1 MQYNCRLYD
10 YPTGQHVTIYK
21 KTISRKEKDIIEILD
36 SKNKIK
42 KKTVKKETVKN
53 EAAENGITN
62 NNENILKETAERSEE
77 SIEHSKSVSLSRSKN
92 SIYNIARS
100 NEWQWFITLTFERN
114 NTDAS
119 DYDMITCRLHTFM
132 NNLQKRKC
140 PDMKYIIVPEL
151 HDDKINYHFHGLLSG
166 VDNLRFCFSGHFDKN
181 DNPVYNILDWKY
193 GWTTATQVKDSDK
206 ASSYITKY
214 ITKDT
219 DLKLKNKRRY
229 MCSRNIE
236 RAKPSYHI
244 LDEEEFLQ
252 TYSDRITWA
261 KNIKVPAA
269 HQSINYY
276 ELSY

>member
-10 YPTGQHVTIYK
+10 YPAGQHVTIYK
-21 KTISRKEKDIIEILD
+21 KTISRKEKDIKEKTGL
-36 SKNKIK
+36 K
-42 KKTVKKETVKN
+42 KKTKKETLIN
-53 EAAENGITN
+53 ETAG
-62 NNENILKETAERSEE
+62 NETETNILQEKAERSEE
-77 SIEHSKSVSLSRSKN
+77 SIEHSKSVSLSRTKN

-100 NEWQWFITLTFERN
+100 NEWQWFITLTFDRN

-140 PDMKYIIVPEL
+140 PDMKYLIVPEL
-151 HDDKINYHFHGLLSG
+151 HKDKQNYHFHGLLSG
-166 VDNLRFCFSGHFDKN
+166 VENLRFCFSGHFDDK
-181 DNPVYNILDWKY
+181 DNPIYNITDWKY
-193 GWTTATQVKDSDK
+193 GFTTATKVKDSQK

-219 DLKLKNKRRY
+219 DIKLKHKRRY

-236 RAKPSYHI
+236 RTQASYHV

-261 KNIKVPAA
+261 KNIKVAPA

-276 ELSY
+276 ELTD

>member
-10 YPTGQHVTIYK
+10 YPAGQHVTIYK
-21 KTISRKEKDIIEILD
+21 KTISRKEKDILD
-36 SKNKIK
+36 L
-42 KKTVKKETVKN
+42 KKTRNKTLKN
-53 EAAENGITN
+53 ETAENETTDNKTN
-62 NNENILKETAERSEE
+62 VLKENAERSEE
-77 SIEHSKSVSLSRSKN
+77 SIEHSKSVSLSRTKN

-100 NEWQWFITLTFERN
+100 NEWQWFITLTFDRN
-114 NTDAS
+114 NTDSS
-119 DYDMITCRLHTFM
+119 DYDMVTCKLHTFM

-140 PDMKYIIVPEL
+140 RNMKYIIVPEL
-151 HDDKINYHFHGLLSG
+151 HKDKHHYHFHGLLSG
-166 VDNLRFCFSGHFDKN
+166 VENLRFCFSGHFDDK

-193 GWTTATQVKDSDK
+193 GFTTATQVKDSEK

-236 RAKPSYHI
+236 RAKASYHVI
-244 LDEEEFLQ
+244 DEEEFLQ

-261 KNIKVPAA
+261 KNIKVPPA